1 MDELIKTFHIELNL
15 LVAQMVNF
23 AIVLWVLYRFAYKP
37 VLRTL
42 NSRTNKIEKGL
53 ADADAAGKKLEEIV
67 EKEKEVL
74 SNAKKEAQEIIK
86 TAEEQAKANAISIV
100 LEARNQSEKLAVTA
114 KKQIEQE
121 KDRMMQEVKK
131 EISGLVVEATEK
143 IIGQKLDREKDAE
156 LIKRS
161 LEKNS

>member
-1 MDELIKTFHIELNL
+1 MDELIKTFHIEVNL

-23 AIVLWVLYRFAYKP
+23 AIVLFVLYRFAYKP
-37 VLRTL
+37 VLKTL

-74 SNAKKEAQEIIK
+74 AVAKKEAQEIIK
-86 TAEEQAKANAISIV
+86 TAEEQAKANAVSIV
-100 LEARNQSEKLAVTA
+100 LEARNQNEKLIDTA

-121 KDRMMQEVKK
+121 KDKMLSEVKG
-131 EISGLVVEATEK
+131 EIANLVVLATEK
-143 IIGQKLDREKDAE
+143 IIGEKLDKEKDRE
-156 LIKRS
+156 LI
-161 LEKNS
+161 EKAIK